1 MSKVPKAVQLALD
14 EANRLQK
21 EINAPPVD
29 PNAPPVVDP
38 NLPPV
43 VDPNLPPVV
52 DPNIPP
58 IPAPEPP
65 PIPAPVSAPAPI
77 SDDYKAKYDT
87 LQGKYNAEVPVL
99 YGEVGD
105 LKIKLAEAIAKITEL
120 QKTPAAPPKPVEIPE
135 GLKYIRKEMPG
146 MEEAIVYLAKD
157 MAKQM
162 VEEMVGKKITDVD
175 TKLNNLETGN
185 VKSAAAVFYK
195 TLEDKVKNWTV
206 INEDP
211 DFLKWL
217 DTPDAYSGYKKAE
230 LIQDAYNQFD
240 ANRVARFFTDY
251 VAEVEAKKPPA
262 PGAPPKFEAPPKGGG
277 ATPTPVD

>member
-120 QKTPAAPPKPVEIPE
+120 QKTPAAP
-135 GLKYIRKEMPG
+135 
-146 MEEAIVYLAKD
+146 
-157 MAKQM
+157 
-162 VEEMVGKKITDVD
+162 
-175 TKLNNLETGN
+175 
-185 VKSAAAVFYK
+185 
-195 TLEDKVKNWTV
+195 
-206 INEDP
+206 
-211 DFLKWL
+211 
-217 DTPDAYSGYKKAE
+217 KASR
-230 LIQDAYNQFD
+230 NS
-240 ANRVARFFTDY
+240 R
-251 VAEVEAKKPPA
+251 
-262 PGAPPKFEAPPKGGG
+262 GS
-277 ATPTPVD
+277 